1 MAHGDGRNGS
11 AAPAGPG
18 PTWIGSI
25 RIFLSALRD
34 GELGGASDP
43 LRRGAWHWPA
53 LIVWAGVWYASKITP
68 GGLSWHFAVQGAR
81 LLLHGAAPG
90 QAAGGLALFGDYPE
104 LQSGPLTFLL
114 ADPVTWLTGGES
126 GANGSG
132 GTSAGLGAAQILMT
146 LLGIVALFAME
157 RAAFALR
164 PDVAPSR
171 IRWTVLGGGAALLP
185 VWALT
190 GVYWAHF
197 DDVLALTFAA
207 LAVWAAARRRPVLL
221 GLCLACSV
229 DSKPWAAGFL
239 ALLFALHGRQRRIA
253 VAVGAALIAAAWLP
267 FVIADPHTVH
277 AAAFTIPNSPDSA
290 LRALGVL
297 DPTTPAWDRPAQ
309 IGLGCLLGAIGVWR
323 GRWPAVLLLGA
334 CARLA
339 IEPNDYPYYFAG
351 AVVGA
356 LVWDLLSARRPA
368 PLATLG
374 VTAMI
379 FAARNVGAS
388 PAFYGRL
395 KLLTMVAAAVAA
407 LAAPAVRVAKP
418 PRPAARAEP
427 ASADAASDDAVSKT
441 AGGAGKV
448 YIPAP
453 TGAADRHDEPAE
465 PAAKLLS

>member
-1 MAHGDGRNGS
+1 V
-11 AAPAGPG
+11 
-18 PTWIGSI
+18 
-25 RIFLSALRD
+25 
-34 GELGGASDP
+34 
-43 LRRGAWHWPA
+43 
-53 LIVWAGVWYASKITP
+53 LIVWAGIWYASKINP

-90 QAAGGLALFGDYPE
+90 QAAGGLDLFADYPE
-104 LQSGPLTFLL
+104 LQSGPLSFLL
-114 ADPVTWLTGGES
+114 ADPVTWLTGGAT
-126 GANGSG
+126 GADGHG
-132 GTSAGLGAAQILMT
+132 GTSAGLSAAEILMT
-146 LLGIVALFAME
+146 LLGVVALFAME

-197 DDVLALTFAA
+197 DDVLALAFAA

-253 VAVGAALIAAAWLP
+253 VAVGFALIAIAWLP
-267 FVIADPHTVH
+267 FVIADSHTIH
-277 AAAFTIPNSPDSA
+277 AAAFTIPNAPDSA
-290 LRALGVL
+290 LRALGVT
-297 DPTTPAWDRPAQ
+297 DPVTPSWDRPAQ
-309 IGLGCLLGAIGVWR
+309 IALGCLLGAVAVWR
-323 GRWPAVLLLGA
+323 GRWPAVLLVGA

-379 FAARNVGAS
+379 FASRSIGAS

-395 KLLTMVAAAVAA
+395 KLLTMVAAAAAA
-407 LAAPAVRVAKP
+407 LLAPAVRTVKP
-418 PRPAARAEP
+418 PRPAARDHP
-427 ASADAASDDAVSKT
+427 ASADAAPDRAASKT
-441 AGGAGKV
+441 GGGAGNV

-453 TGAADRHDEPAE
+453 TTAADGPGEPA
-465 PAAKLLS
+465 PAASANVPDASAAPSLSRFGDDLGG